1 MASFS
6 QITAQVTDALLLPQ
20 VLSATIETII
30 NKALLLNVNRSV
42 NNSALEN
49 LNQTTLTIN
58 LVELNFPI
66 SLTVNAED
74 KNYPIIVGT
83 MIERSNCTISTS
95 LKTLKKLKAEQQITQ
110 LIKAGELDVDGDIKV
125 AQQFANIAQQ
135 LEIDWQSELA
145 KHLGDVPTHKL
156 LEFGNKIT
164 KKFKKTSKQIES
176 DFTEYL
182 VHEKRLVVT
191 SSQVNAFNQAVQEI
205 DQQVN
210 TLSEQIDNLSNKLT
224 ESYLSESKLSENKL
238 SENYSLEQSPLK
250 TQSHLDKSSGSEKP
264 TNS

>member
-1 MASFS
+1 MAFFS
-6 QITAQVTDALLLPQ
+6 QITEQITDVLLLPQ

-30 NKALLLNVNRSV
+30 NKALLLNINRSV
-42 NNSALEN
+42 NNGALES
-49 LNQTTLTIN
+49 LNQTTLTVH
-58 LVELNFPI
+58 LVELNFPL

-74 KNYPIIVGT
+74 LNYPIIVGA

-95 LKTLKKLKAEQQITQ
+95 LSTLKKLKAEQQFTQ
-110 LIKAGELDVDGDIKV
+110 LIKAGELDVEGDIKV
-125 AQQFANIAQQ
+125 AQQFANIAQH

-176 DFTEYL
+176 DVTEYL

-191 SSQVNAFNQAVQEI
+191 SSQVNAFNQAVKEVVQEV
-205 DQQVN
+205 D
-210 TLSEQIDNLSNKLT
+210 TLSNRIEHLAKNYSFEQ
-224 ESYLSESKLSENKL
+224 KLSK
-238 SENYSLEQSPLK
+238 K
-250 TQSHLDKSSGSEKP
+250 QSHLDKSSGSEKLA
-264 TNS
+264 N